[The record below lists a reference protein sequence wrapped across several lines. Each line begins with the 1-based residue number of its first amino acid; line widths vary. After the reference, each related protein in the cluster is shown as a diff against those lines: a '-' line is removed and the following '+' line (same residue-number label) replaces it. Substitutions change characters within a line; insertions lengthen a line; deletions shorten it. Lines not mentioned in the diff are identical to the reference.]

1 MLTFSATNFS
11 HLKWGMD
18 ISHYIDSQQ
27 RTIKNL
33 DHEGKMTAMTV
44 FFACT
49 WNDMDTFGVFQEQR
63 KNISP
68 STETCHH
75 LLQAFH
81 KP

>member
-1 MLTFSATNFS
+1 M
-11 HLKWGMD
+11 K
-18 ISHYIDSQQ
+18 
-27 RTIKNL
+27 
-33 DHEGKMTAMTV
+33 GKMTAMTI

-49 WNDMDTFGVFQEQR
+49 WNDMDTLGVFQEQR

-68 STETCHH
+68 STEICHH